1 MNPCFYII
9 IERIR
14 QRCYTVFV
22 EPVSDPARFRG
33 HATETGRPTGKAV
46 SQQMQKRKKTKT
58 LKERLPGLIAGA
70 AFLLLFWAIF
80 GLSKPIHFV
89 LAIPLAFLIG
99 WIVSVMSQGLDTS
112 AKAPRQE
119 AKPIEK
125 TGNPQVDSLIER
137 GKDLLD
143 QIQDENAAIPDPFLT
158 DKINEL
164 DTVLDSIFRTVADQP
179 GKAPQIRRSMDYYL
193 PTTLKMLTSYRRM
206 DERNVEGQNA
216 EATRKQIREAMDVV
230 VNAFRRQLD
239 AMYQHD
245 MLDISTDIEV
255 LETLLRQDGLVDSG
269 LKEAKT
275 AQENTTP
282 AAKASS
288 AGAAAAVKQE
298 QAE

>member
-1 MNPCFYII
+1 
-9 IERIR
+9 
-14 QRCYTVFV
+14 
-22 EPVSDPARFRG
+22 
-33 HATETGRPTGKAV
+33 
-46 SQQMQKRKKTKT
+46 MQKRKKKKT
-58 LKERLPGLIAGA
+58 LKQRLPGLIAGA
-70 AFLLLFWAIF
+70 AVLLLFWAVF

-89 LAIPLAFLIG
+89 IAVPLAFLIG
-99 WIVSVMSQGLDTS
+99 WMVSVMSQGLDTS
-112 AKAPRQE
+112 AKAPKQE

-143 QIQDENAAIPDPFLT
+143 QIQDENAAIPDQFLT

-164 DTVLDSIFRTVADQP
+164 DTVLDSIFRTVSDQP

-193 PTTLKMLTSYRRM
+193 PTTLKMLTSYRKM

-216 EATRKQIREAMDVV
+216 ETTRKQIREAMDVV

-269 LKEAKT
+269 LKEAKNAPDNTVQT
-275 AQENTTP
+275 AE
-282 AAKASS
+282 AAVS
-288 AGAAAAVKQE
+288 AGAAAAAEQKQPE
-298 QAE
+298 Q